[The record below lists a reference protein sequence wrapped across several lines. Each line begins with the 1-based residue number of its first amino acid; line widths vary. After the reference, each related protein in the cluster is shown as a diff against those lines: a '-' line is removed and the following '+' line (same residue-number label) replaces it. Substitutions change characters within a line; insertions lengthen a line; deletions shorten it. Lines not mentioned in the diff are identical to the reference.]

1 MGVVHRFNVHGGFR
15 YVRFIILVAAA
26 LYLAF
31 VQASIIV
38 FNVAYVEM
46 ADHTTSPLLESYLNL
61 MRNQTAFSQ
70 SVGSA
75 ERIAPD
81 SIDFDW
87 APSSLPLSQR
97 RYTISSVHKSF
108 AFAGSFAGSLFGTF
122 PMLWLLR
129 YAGARKAISS
139 TMLIIGAVCAV
150 LCGLTPLS
158 ISASFWLFVAL
169 RFASGFV
176 SAPTLPL
183 TGAIIEDW
191 AAMEEKGLFI
201 SCLTGSIEI
210 AMLFT
215 LPVGALIAENIS
227 WPATFYIHALICA
240 FFTLTLF
247 LVYRDDPAKHP
258 MLTIEE
264 VKLIKQGKNGAT
276 DRAAS
281 PSTRT
286 VLSSKAIWAV
296 FIAAMGTYFVAQFL
310 TIFSPQYFTSV
321 LGYSTTIAGT
331 MTIIPTIGLLPV
343 KFITGVVSDR
353 LNILSEVCKLRLFNS
368 LSSFIGASI
377 LIVAVFVRPGV
388 ADVVATAL
396 IILPFIFYGF
406 STGGFQKAGV
416 MIAREHAPFV
426 FSLMHIFDMV
436 ALLAATFIIPLLT
449 PDNTFA
455 VLLISSNVVFTIF
468 VKAEPDAWAIPK
480 V

>member
-1 MGVVHRFNVHGGFR
+1 MTKQSSES
-15 YVRFIILVAAA
+15 ILHPFGCEKTKKEAEIK
-26 LYLAF
+26 
-31 VQASIIV
+31 VQ
-38 FNVAYVEM
+38 
-46 ADHTTSPLLESYLNL
+46 
-61 MRNQTAFSQ
+61 
-70 SVGSA
+70 
-75 ERIAPD
+75 
-81 SIDFDW
+81 
-87 APSSLPLSQR
+87 
-97 RYTISSVHKSF
+97 
-108 AFAGSFAGSLFGTF
+108 
-122 PMLWLLR
+122 
-129 YAGARKAISS
+129 
-139 TMLIIGAVCAV
+139 
-150 LCGLTPLS
+150 
-158 ISASFWLFVAL
+158 
-169 RFASGFV
+169 
-176 SAPTLPL
+176 
-183 TGAIIEDW
+183 
-191 AAMEEKGLFI
+191 GLFI

-449 PDNTFA
+449 PDNTFDQWKIVFIIFA

-480 V
+480 KNASESSEESAATERGQNDAREELDQAKDAAYPKGSNFC